1 MSVDGT
7 YKIEIDSPIG
17 KRESTLI
24 LNTEGEELSGSMEG
38 PVGAADFNGGKVS
51 GNQFTCDVK
60 INTLMGEME
69 FSYKGIV
76 KGEEISGNV
85 KMGNY
90 GTTTFK
96 GKRV

>member
-17 KRESTLI
+17 KREATI
-24 LNTEGEELSGSMEG
+24 TLNTEGEALSGSMES
-38 PVGAADFNGGKVS
+38 PVGSATFRGGKAS
-51 GNQFTCDVK
+51 GDQFACDVT

-69 FSYKGIV
+69 QSYKGTV
-76 KGEEISGNV
+76 KGDEISGDV

-96 GKRV
+96 GKRL